1 MRPRIS
7 TSLPDLDRSSDDAS
21 EYSERSKASTSK
33 AFDKKRDTSVESFT
47 SKKSTKKPLTPDII
61 KQELHINADEKKT
74 SPVIHNS
81 RKSIIDVLHQR
92 VSRPSN
98 KSKKNQKL
106 PNGNEP
112 KLIPQTKEAELLPTP
127 GVDNSVSL
135 FGKKQLFDTHVL
147 LKRTRTENQAQKTK
161 EIIREVF
168 GGDDRPASAPPLS
181 CEPTSDNES
190 TECLTF
196 DQKYTRLLEKMNID
210 FNDKFKRDASTKLDM
225 PQNDEKIEIKMER
238 LDIED
243 EETQDLEINAI
254 EQNDFIIKEEPIE
267 KEECDTPSVISER
280 DGVTPTGYRLP
291 VKKKKGNR
299 AGRRK
304 GSSGFDYIRKKK
316 KPPPAN
322 ASSSDMAVIN
332 VKRKLITY
340 VEPENKDENDISR
353 EVKGWVL
360 NKGVGESI
368 LHKAS
373 RLGYIVSF
381 FYHII
386 S

>member
-1 MRPRIS
+1 MS

-33 AFDKKRDTSVESFT
+33 IKDKQRDTSAEST
-47 SKKSTKKPLTPDII
+47 ASKISTKKSTAPDIKSI
-61 KQELHINADEKKT
+61 IDKLSSDKT
-74 SPVIHNS
+74 LQTIAID
-81 RKSIIDVLHQR
+81 RQSIIDVLHQR
-92 VSRPSN
+92 VFRPAN
-98 KSKKNQKL
+98 KLKKNQKL
-106 PNGNEP
+106 LNYNEP
-112 KLIPQTKEAELLPTP
+112 KLIPQTKETELLSTP
-127 GVDNSVSL
+127 GVDNNDAI
-135 FGKKQLFDTHVL
+135 FGKKKLFDTIVL
-147 LKRTRTENQAQKTK
+147 KSRTRTENQVQKTK

-181 CEPTSDNES
+181 CEVTSENES
-190 TECLTF
+190 LECLTF
-196 DQKYTRLLEKMNID
+196 DQKYAKFLEKMNID
-210 FNDKFKRDASTKLDM
+210 FSDKFKKVEAT
-225 PQNDEKIEIKMER
+225 KIETKPTIPYGNVEIKLER
-238 LDIED
+238 MDVED
-243 EETQDLEINAI
+243 DETQDTEINAI
-254 EQNDFIIKEEPIE
+254 ERTDFVIKEEAIE

-280 DGVTPTGYRLP
+280 DGLTPTGYRLL

-322 ASSSDMAVIN
+322 ASAADLIALSLK
-332 VKRKLITY
+332 KRIITY
-340 VEPENKDENDISR
+340 VEPANKDENDISR

-373 RLGYIVSF
+373 RLGYIVR
-381 FYHII
+381 II
-386 S
+386 FILLFILIQ